1 MGNEIWNEVD
11 RYFTERL
18 DLEDDAL
25 AAAQRDC
32 RAAGLPPISVSAP
45 QGKLLHLLALAI
57 GARNILEIGT
67 LGGYSA
73 IWMARALS
81 GDGRLVS
88 LELDARHAE
97 VASRNLERAG
107 VGAKV
112 SVRVGPAIETLPKL
126 EREGAGPFDLV
137 FIDADKPSNPQYV
150 EWAVRL
156 ARPGA
161 LIVLDNVVRAGKV
174 IVEDSS
180 DPAVQGVRRA
190 MDVFA
195 GDARL
200 SATAIQTVGT
210 KGHDGFALALVL
222 PRPAR
227 EAARVSGGR

>member
-32 RAAGLPPISVSAP
+32 QAAGLPPISVSAP
-45 QGKLLHLLALAI
+45 QGKLLQLLALAI

-73 IWMARALS
+73 IWMARALPE
-81 GDGRLVS
+81 GGRLVS

-97 VASRNLERAG
+97 VAAGNLERAG
-107 VGAKV
+107 VAAKV
-112 SVRVGPAIETLPKL
+112 SVRVGPAIDTLPAL

-190 MDVFA
+190 MDVLA
-195 GDARL
+195 GDPRL
-200 SATAIQTVGT
+200 SVTAIQTVGT

-222 PRPAR
+222 PRPA
-227 EAARVSGGR
+227 AAGAR

>member
-18 DLEDDAL
+18 GLEDNAL

-32 RAAGLPPISVSAP
+32 QAAGLPPISVSAP
-45 QGKLLHLLALAI
+45 QGKLLQLLALAI
-57 GARNILEIGT
+57 GARDILEIGT

-73 IWMARALS
+73 IWMARALPA
-81 GDGRLVS
+81 GGRLVS

-97 VASRNLERAG
+97 VATRNIERAG
-107 VGAKV
+107 LCAKV

-222 PRPAR
+222 PRLAR
-227 EAARVSGGR
+227 EAARVSRGR

>member
-1 MGNEIWNEVD
+1 MPTEIWNEVD

-18 DLEDDAL
+18 GLEDDAL

-32 RAAGLPPISVSAP
+32 HAAGLPPISVSAP
-45 QGKLLHLLALAI
+45 QGKLLQLLALAI
-57 GARNILEIGT
+57 GARDILEIGT

-73 IWMARALS
+73 IWMARALPE
-81 GDGRLVS
+81 GGRLVS
-88 LELDARHAE
+88 LEVDARHAE
-97 VASRNLERAG
+97 VAAKNLERAG
-107 VGAKV
+107 VAGRV
-112 SVRVGPAIETLPKL
+112 SVRLGAALETLPKL

-174 IVEDSS
+174 IVEGST
-180 DPAVQGVRRA
+180 DPAVQGVRGA
-190 MDVFA
+190 MDVLA
-195 GDARL
+195 ADARL
-200 SATAIQTVGT
+200 SVTAIQTVGT

-222 PRPAR
+222 PPGK
-227 EAARVSGGR
+227 AAR

>member
-18 DLEDDAL
+18 GLEDDAL

-32 RAAGLPPISVSAP
+32 QSAGLPPISVSAP
-45 QGKLLHLLALAI
+45 QGKLLQLLALAI

-73 IWMARALS
+73 IWMARALPE
-81 GDGRLVS
+81 GGRLVS

-97 VASRNLERAG
+97 VAARNLERAG
-107 VGAKV
+107 VAAKV

-126 EREGAGPFDLV
+126 EHEGAGPFDLV

-180 DPAVQGVRRA
+180 DPTVQGVRRA
-190 MDVFA
+190 MDVLA

-200 SATAIQTVGT
+200 SVTAIQTVGT

-222 PRPAR
+222 PPQ
-227 EAARVSGGR
+227 EAAPVSGGR

>member
-1 MGNEIWNEVD
+1 
-11 RYFTERL
+11 
-18 DLEDDAL
+18 
-25 AAAQRDC
+25 
-32 RAAGLPPISVSAP
+32 
-45 QGKLLHLLALAI
+45 
-57 GARNILEIGT
+57 
-67 LGGYSA
+67 
-73 IWMARALS
+73 
-81 GDGRLVS
+81 
-88 LELDARHAE
+88 
-97 VASRNLERAG
+97 
-107 VGAKV
+107 
-112 SVRVGPAIETLPKL
+112 VGPAIETLPKL

-174 IVEDSS
+174 IFEDSS

-222 PRPAR
+222 PRPAP
-227 EAARVSGGR
+227 EAARVSRGR

>member
-1 MGNEIWNEVD
+1 MGQEIWNEVD

-18 DLEDDAL
+18 GLDDDVL

-32 RAAGLPPISVSAP
+32 QAAGLPPISVSAP
-45 QGKLLHLLALAI
+45 QGKLLQLLALSI
-57 GARNILEIGT
+57 GARSILEIGT

-73 IWMARALS
+73 IWMARALPP
-81 GDGRLVS
+81 GGRLVS
-88 LELDARHAE
+88 LEIDARHAK
-97 VASRNLERAG
+97 VAAGNLERAG
-107 VGAKV
+107 VAGKV
-112 SVRVGPAIETLPKL
+112 SVRLGPALETLPKL

-174 IVEDSS
+174 IAGESG
-180 DPAVQGVRRA
+180 DPVVQGVRRA
-190 MDVFA
+190 MDVLA

-222 PRPAR
+222 PRG
-227 EAARVSGGR
+227 EAAR

>member
-18 DLEDDAL
+18 GLEDDAL

-32 RAAGLPPISVSAP
+32 QAAGLPPISVSAP
-45 QGKLLHLLALAI
+45 QGKLLQLLALTI

-73 IWMARALS
+73 IWMARALPE
-81 GDGRLVS
+81 GGRLVS

-97 VASRNLERAG
+97 VAARNLGRAG
-107 VGAKV
+107 VAAKV

-190 MDVFA
+190 MDVLA
-195 GDARL
+195 GDPRL
-200 SATAIQTVGT
+200 SVTAIQTVGT

-222 PRPAR
+222 PRQ
-227 EAARVSGGR
+227 EAARVGRGR

>member
-18 DLEDDAL
+18 GLEDDAL
-25 AAAQRDC
+25 AAAQRDSQ
-32 RAAGLPPISVSAP
+32 AAGLPPISVSAP
-45 QGKLLHLLALAI
+45 QGKLLQLLALAI
-57 GARNILEIGT
+57 GARNVLEIGT

-73 IWMARALS
+73 IWLARALPE
-81 GDGRLVS
+81 GGRLVS
-88 LELDARHAE
+88 LELEARHAE
-97 VASRNLERAG
+97 VATRNLERAG
-107 VGAKV
+107 VSSKV
-112 SVRVGPAIETLPKL
+112 RVRVGPAIETLPAL

-174 IVEDSS
+174 IVEESA

-190 MDVFA
+190 MDVLA

-222 PRPAR
+222 PRPGR
-227 EAARVSGGR
+227 EASR

>member
-18 DLEDDAL
+18 GLEDDAL

-32 RAAGLPPISVSAP
+32 QAAGLPPISVSAP
-45 QGKLLHLLALAI
+45 QGKLLQLLALAI

-73 IWMARALS
+73 IWMARALPE
-81 GDGRLVS
+81 GGRLVS
-88 LELDARHAE
+88 LEVDARHAE
-97 VASRNLERAG
+97 VAARNLERAG
-107 VGAKV
+107 VAAKV
-112 SVRVGPAIETLPKL
+112 SVRLGPALETLPKL

-150 EWAVRL
+150 EWAARL

-161 LIVLDNVVRAGKV
+161 LVVLDNVVRAGKV
-174 IVEDSS
+174 IVEDSG
-180 DPAVQGVRRA
+180 DPVVQGVRRA

-195 GDARL
+195 GNARL

-222 PRPAR
+222 PRPRA
-227 EAARVSGGR
+227 EAAR

>member
-11 RYFTERL
+11 GYFTERL
-18 DLEDDAL
+18 GLEDDAL

-32 RAAGLPPISVSAP
+32 HAAGLPPISVSAP
-45 QGKLLHLLALAI
+45 QGKLLHLLALCI
-57 GARNILEIGT
+57 GARNVLEIGT

-73 IWMARALS
+73 IWMARALPE
-81 GDGRLVS
+81 GGRLVS
-88 LELDARHAE
+88 LEVDARHAE
-97 VASRNLERAG
+97 IAAKNLARAG
-107 VGAKV
+107 VAAKV
-112 SVRVGPAIETLPKL
+112 SVRLGPALETLPKL

-180 DPAVQGVRRA
+180 DPVVQGVRRA

-222 PRPAR
+222 PRGEPAR
-227 EAARVSGGR
+227 

>member
-11 RYFTERL
+11 RYFSERL
-18 DLEDDAL
+18 GLEDDAR

-32 RAAGLPPISVSAP
+32 HAAGLPPISVSAP
-45 QGKLLHLLALAI
+45 QGKLLQLLALAI

-73 IWMARALS
+73 IWMARALPE
-81 GDGRLVS
+81 GGRLVS
-88 LELDARHAE
+88 LELEARHAE
-97 VASRNLERAG
+97 VAARNLERAG
-107 VGAKV
+107 VAAKV

-180 DPAVQGVRRA
+180 DPTVQGVRRA
-190 MDVFA
+190 MDVLA

-222 PRPAR
+222 PPQ

>member
-1 MGNEIWNEVD
+1 MGKEIWSEVD

-18 DLEDDAL
+18 GLEDEAL

-32 RAAGLPPISVSAP
+32 HAAGLPPISVSAP
-45 QGKLLHLLALAI
+45 QGKLLQLLALSI

-73 IWMARALS
+73 IWMARALPE
-81 GDGRLVS
+81 GGRLVS
-88 LELDARHAE
+88 LEVDARHAE
-97 VASRNLERAG
+97 VAARNLDRAG
-107 VGAKV
+107 VAARV
-112 SVRVGPAIETLPKL
+112 SVRVGPALETLPRL

-174 IVEDSS
+174 IVEAS

-222 PRPAR
+222 PRGEPAR
-227 EAARVSGGR
+227 

>member
-18 DLEDDAL
+18 GLEDDAL

-45 QGKLLHLLALAI
+45 QGKLLQLLALAI

-73 IWMARALS
+73 IWMARALPE
-81 GDGRLVS
+81 GGRVVS
-88 LELDARHAE
+88 LEVDAHHAE
-97 VASRNLERAG
+97 VAAKNLERAG
-107 VGAKV
+107 VAGKV
-112 SVRVGPAIETLPKL
+112 SVRLGPAIETLPKL
-126 EREGAGPFDLV
+126 AREGAGPFDLV

-200 SATAIQTVGT
+200 STTAIQTVGT

-222 PRPAR
+222 TRPQG
-227 EAARVSGGR
+227 EAAR

>member
-32 RAAGLPPISVSAP
+32 QAAGLPPISVSAP
-45 QGKLLHLLALAI
+45 QGKLLQLLALAI

-73 IWMARALS
+73 IWMARALPE
-81 GDGRLVS
+81 GGRLVS

-97 VASRNLERAG
+97 VAARNLERAG
-107 VGAKV
+107 VAAKV
-112 SVRVGPAIETLPKL
+112 SVRVGPAIATLPKL
-126 EREGAGPFDLV
+126 EGEGAGPFDLV

-180 DPAVQGVRRA
+180 DPAVLGVRRA

-222 PRPAR
+222 PRPAQ

>member
-11 RYFTERL
+11 RYFSERL
-18 DLEDDAL
+18 GLEDDAL

-32 RAAGLPPISVSAP
+32 QAAGLPPISVSAP
-45 QGKLLHLLALAI
+45 QGKLLQLLALTI

-73 IWMARALS
+73 IWMARALPE
-81 GDGRLVS
+81 GGRLVS
-88 LELDARHAE
+88 LEIDARHAE
-97 VASRNLERAG
+97 VAAGNLERAG
-107 VGAKV
+107 VAAKV
-112 SVRVGPAIETLPKL
+112 SVRVGPAIETLPAL

-150 EWAVRL
+150 QWAVRL

-190 MDVFA
+190 MDVLA

-200 SATAIQTVGT
+200 SVTAIQTVGT

-222 PRPAR
+222 PPQ

>member
-18 DLEDDAL
+18 GLEDDAL

-32 RAAGLPPISVSAP
+32 QAAGLPPISVSAP
-45 QGKLLHLLALAI
+45 QGKLLQLLALAI

-73 IWMARALS
+73 IWMARALPE
-81 GDGRLVS
+81 GGRLVS

-97 VASRNLERAG
+97 VAARNLERAG
-107 VGAKV
+107 VAAKV
-112 SVRVGPAIETLPKL
+112 SVRVGPAIETLPSL
-126 EREGAGPFDLV
+126 EHEGAGPFDLV

-150 EWAVRL
+150 HWAVRL
-156 ARPGA
+156 ARPGS

-180 DPAVQGVRRA
+180 DPTVQGVRRA

-200 SATAIQTVGT
+200 SVTAIQTVGT

-222 PRPAR
+222 PPQ

>member
-18 DLEDDAL
+18 GLDDDAL

-32 RAAGLPPISVSAP
+32 HSAGLPPISVSAP
-45 QGKLLHLLALAI
+45 QGKLLQLLALAI

-73 IWMARALS
+73 IWMARALPE
-81 GDGRLVS
+81 GGRLVS

-97 VASRNLERAG
+97 VATRNLERAG
-107 VGAKV
+107 VAAKV

-150 EWAVRL
+150 QWAVRL

-161 LIVLDNVVRAGKV
+161 LIVLDNVARAGKV
-174 IVEDSS
+174 ILGDSG
-180 DPAVQGVRRA
+180 DAAVQGVRRA

-195 GDARL
+195 GDSRL

-222 PRPAR
+222 PRAPR
-227 EAARVSGGR
+227 EAAR